1 MAWSLKKRTVEY
13 VIYLLFWGVLLL
25 SPLLG
30 AFIKYAFQGDD
41 AFLPTTDELLSFWKF
56 LLPAIILFFINNN
69 ILMPFLLD
77 KKRGRHLVLYLLCI
91 VVVSAIVFISF
102 PIKKPHRVKPQWN
115 DVHGTELSMP
125 EPPAFDG
132 NMPPPPFVEPAMDED
147 GVLPPPLFEPSVMGE
162 EGALPP
168 PPFTG
173 ARNVWMFFSHPRS
186 VRVLLTLFVL
196 VFNVCVRLF
205 FFTIRR
211 DESIKE
217 MEKEKLRSELEF
229 LKYQINP
236 HFFMNSLNNIH
247 ALIDIDKE
255 KAQSSVVELSKMMR
269 YVLYDKSSMF
279 VPLEKEAQFLGS
291 YLDLMRL
298 RYTDKLEITAAFS
311 TEPKGVYVPSLL
323 FMQFLENAFKHGVT
337 YKKKSLIEVS
347 LVADEA
353 AGNVLFTCRNTLPE
367 VPNSTALHASGGIG
381 VENARKRLELLYGD
395 KAQLHI
401 SNTGEWYN
409 VELKIPIQYD
419 QVYNS

>member
-13 VIYLLFWGVLLL
+13 VIYLLFWSVLLL

-30 AFIKYAFQGDD
+30 AFMKYAIQGED
-41 AFLPTTDELLSFWKF
+41 AFLPTTEELLSFWKF

-69 ILMPFLLD
+69 ILMPFLLN
-77 KKRGRHLVLYLLCI
+77 KERGRHLVLYLLCAI
-91 VVVSAIVFISF
+91 VVGVIVFVAF
-102 PIKKPHRVKPQWN
+102 PVDNPSLPVASNIEQLPQ
-115 DVHGTELSMP
+115 S
-125 EPPAFDG
+125 
-132 NMPPPPFVEPAMDED
+132 
-147 GVLPPPLFEPSVMGE
+147 LPKGE
-162 EGALPP
+162 QK
-168 PPFTG
+168 
-173 ARNVWMFFSHPRS
+173 VWMFFSDSRN
-186 VRVLLTLFVL
+186 VRILLSLFAL
-196 VFNVCVRLF
+196 VFNICVRLF

-217 MEKEKLRSELEF
+217 LEKEKLRSELEY

-247 ALIDIDKE
+247 ALIDIDKV
-255 KAQSSVVELSKMMR
+255 KAQKTVVELSNMMR
-269 YVLYDKSSMF
+269 YVLYDKSSTF
-279 VPLEKEAQFLGS
+279 VPMEKEVKFLGS
-291 YLDLMRL
+291 YIDLMRL
-298 RYTDKLEITAAFS
+298 RYTDKIEIKTDFS
-311 TEPKGVYVPSLL
+311 TEPQGIYVPSLL

-353 AGNVLFTCRNTLPE
+353 AGKVLFTCRNTLPD
-367 VPNSTALHASGGIG
+367 VSNPTALHASGGIG

-401 SNTGEWYN
+401 SNNGEWYN

>member
-30 AFIKYAFQGDD
+30 AFMKYAFQGDD

-102 PIKKPHRVKPQWN
+102 PLKKPHGAKPQW
-115 DVHGTELSMP
+115 GGGYGMELSIP
-125 EPPAFDG
+125 EPPVYDG
-132 NMPPPPFVEPAMDED
+132 NIALPPMGELVVGEDGTLSPPPPPFSGD
-147 GVLPPPLFEPSVMGE
+147 
-162 EGALPP
+162 
-168 PPFTG
+168 
-173 ARNVWMFFSHPRS
+173 RNVWMFFSHPRS
-186 VRVLLTLFVL
+186 VRILLTLFVL
-196 VFNVCVRLF
+196 VFNICVRLF

-217 MEKEKLRSELEF
+217 MEKEKLLSELEY

-247 ALIDIDKE
+247 ALIDIDKA
-255 KAQSSVVELSKMMR
+255 KAQNTVVELSKMMR
-269 YVLYDKSSMF
+269 YVLYNKSSMF

-291 YLDLMRL
+291 YIDLMRL
-298 RYTDKLEITAAFS
+298 RYTDKLEITTSFS
-311 TEPKGVYVPSLL
+311 TEPKDVYVPSLL

-347 LVADEA
+347 LKADEA

-367 VPNSTALHASGGIG
+367 VPNTTALHVSGGIG

-409 VELKIPIQYD
+409 VELKIPIKYD

>member
-1 MAWSLKKRTVEY
+1 MAWSLRKRTVEY
-13 VIYLLFWGVLLL
+13 VIYLLFWSVLLF

-30 AFIKYAFQGDD
+30 GVMKSAFQGED
-41 AFLPTTDELLSFWKF
+41 AFMPTTGELLSYWGF

-77 KKRGRHLVLYLLCI
+77 KKRGRHLVLYLLFI
-91 VVVSAIVFISF
+91 VVVSTIVFVAF
-102 PIKKPHRVKPQWN
+102 PVDKPIFPGPQGIPAG
-115 DVHGTELSMP
+115 DVMSPVYEV
-125 EPPAFDG
+125 PPMVPDL
-132 NMPPPPFVEPAMDED
+132 EQ
-147 GVLPPPLFEPSVMGE
+147 
-162 EGALPP
+162 LPP
-168 PPFTG
+168 PPSMG
-173 ARNVWMFFSHPRS
+173 ERNVWMFFSHPRN
-186 VRVLLTLFVL
+186 VRIFLTLFVL

>member
-13 VIYLLFWGVLLL
+13 VIYLLFWSVLLL

-41 AFLPTTDELLSFWKF
+41 VFLPTTDELLSFWKF

-69 ILMPFLLD
+69 ILMPFLLY
-77 KKRGRHLVLYLLCI
+77 KKRGRHFVLYLLCI
-91 VVVSAIVFISF
+91 VVVGAIVFISF
-102 PIKKPHRVKPQWN
+102 PLKNPHGVKPQWN
-115 DVHGTELSMP
+115 DVRGTELSMP
-125 EPPAFDG
+125 GPPVFDG
-132 NMPPPPFVEPAMDED
+132 NTPLPPFGEPVVGED
-147 GVLPPPLFEPSVMGE
+147 GVWQHPPFDFPAMRE
-162 EGALPP
+162 EDELPP
-168 PPFTG
+168 PPVG
-173 ARNVWMFFSHPRS
+173 ERKVWMFFSHPRS
-186 VRVLLTLFVL
+186 VRMLLTVFVL
-196 VFNVCVRLF
+196 IFNICVRLF

-217 MEKEKLRSELEF
+217 IEKEKLRSDLEI
-229 LKYQINP
+229 LKFQINP

-255 KAQSSVVELSKMMR
+255 KAQNTVVELSKMMR

-291 YLDLMRL
+291 YIDIMRL
-298 RYTDKLEITAAFS
+298 RYTDKLEIMTDFS
-311 TEPKGVYVPSLL
+311 NEPQGVYVPSLL
-323 FMQFLENAFKHGVT
+323 FMQFVENAFKHGVT

-347 LVADEA
+347 LKADEA
-353 AGNVLFTCRNTLPE
+353 AGSVVFICRNTLPD
-367 VPNSTALHASGGIG
+367 VPNTTGSHASGGIG

>member
-1 MAWSLKKRTVEY
+1 MAWSLRKRTVEY
-13 VIYLLFWGVLLL
+13 VIYLLFWSVLLF

-30 AFIKYAFQGDD
+30 GVMKSAFQGED
-41 AFLPTTDELLSFWKF
+41 AFMPTTGELLSYWGF

-77 KKRGRHLVLYLLCI
+77 KKRGRHLVLYLLFI
-91 VVVSAIVFISF
+91 VVVSTIVFVAF
-102 PIKKPHRVKPQWN
+102 PVDKPIFPGPQGIPAG
-115 DVHGTELSMP
+115 DVMSPVYEV
-125 EPPAFDG
+125 PPMVPDL
-132 NMPPPPFVEPAMDED
+132 EQ
-147 GVLPPPLFEPSVMGE
+147 
-162 EGALPP
+162 LPP
-168 PPFTG
+168 PPSMG
-173 ARNVWMFFSHPRS
+173 ERNVWMFFSHPRN
-186 VRVLLTLFVL
+186 VRIFLTLFVL
-196 VFNVCVRLF
+196 VFNICVRLF

-217 MEKEKLRSELEF
+217 MEKEKLLSELEY

-247 ALIDIDKE
+247 ALIDIDKA
-255 KAQSSVVELSKMMR
+255 KAQNAVVELSKMMR

-279 VPLEKEAQFLGS
+279 VPLEKEAQFLAS
-291 YLDLMRL
+291 YIDLMRL
-298 RYTDKLEITAAFS
+298 RYTEKLEVTTGFS
-311 TEPKGVYVPSLL
+311 TELKGVYVPSLL

-347 LVADEA
+347 LAADEA
-353 AGNVLFTCRNTLPE
+353 AGSVLFTCRNTLPE

-401 SNTGEWYN
+401 SNNGEWYN